1 MTTNPRREYESLAE
15 AAERTGVS
23 IRTLRRRI
31 SSGQL
36 TAYRLGQ
43 RVIRV
48 HPDDVDQ
55 LLMRIPAAGR

>member
-1 MTTNPRREYESLAE
+1 MTTNPRREYESLSD

-31 SSGQL
+31 ASGQL

-48 HPDDVDQ
+48 QPDDVDQ
-55 LLMRIPAAGR
+55 LLMRIPTVRR

>member
-1 MTTNPRREYESLAE
+1 MATKRRLEYESLSD

-31 SSGQL
+31 TNGQL
-36 TAYRLGQ
+36 TAYRLG

-48 HPDDVDQ
+48 QPDDVDQ
-55 LLMRIPAAGR
+55 LLTRIPSGGR

>member
-1 MTTNPRREYESLAE
+1 MTTHPRREYESLSD

-31 SSGQL
+31 ASGQL
-36 TAYRLGQ
+36 KAYRLGR

-48 HPDDVDQ
+48 QPDDVDQ
-55 LLMRIPAAGR
+55 LLMRIPTGGP

>member
-1 MTTNPRREYESLAE
+1 MSTNPRREYESLSN

-36 TAYRLGQ
+36 TAYRLGP

-48 HPDDVDQ
+48 LPDDVDQ
-55 LLMRIPAAGR
+55 LLVRIPTAQR

>member
-1 MTTNPRREYESLAE
+1 MTTNPRREYESLSD

-31 SSGQL
+31 ASGQL
-36 TAYRLGQ
+36 KAYRLGR

-48 HPDDVDQ
+48 QPDDVDQ
-55 LLMRIPAAGR
+55 LLMRIPTGGP